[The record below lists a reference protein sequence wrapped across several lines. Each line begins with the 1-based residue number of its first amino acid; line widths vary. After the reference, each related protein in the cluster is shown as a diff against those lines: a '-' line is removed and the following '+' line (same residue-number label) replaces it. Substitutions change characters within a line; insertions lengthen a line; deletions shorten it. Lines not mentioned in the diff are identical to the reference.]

1 MAPCPYDRV
10 VAMPDV
16 IRALIPDEPGALAKL
31 TMILAERGVQVNGV
45 NLLPKG
51 RSGEAQFLV
60 KDGKKAKNILDEA
73 GFQASVDD
81 VQLITLSNERT
92 ALADVCQRLA
102 KAGINIEGC
111 FGTTYGKQGTFVLMT
126 DDNVAARDVLDLGL

>member
-1 MAPCPYDRV
+1 MGASLYVRL

-16 IRALIPDEPGALAKL
+16 IRAVIPDEPGALAKL

-51 RSGEAQFLV
+51 RHGEAQFLV
-60 KDGKKAKNILDEA
+60 KSGEKARTILNEA
-73 GFQASVDD
+73 GFSATVDD
-81 VQLITLSNERT
+81 VQVITLSDERT

-126 DDNVAARDVLDLGL
+126 DDNLAARDVLDLGI

>member
-1 MAPCPYDRV
+1 
-10 VAMPDV
+10 MPDV
-16 IRALIPDEPGALAKL
+16 IRAVIPDEPGALAKL
-31 TMILAERGVQVNGV
+31 TMVLAERGVQVDGV

-51 RSGEAQFLV
+51 RQGEAQFLV
-60 KDGKKAKNILDEA
+60 RDGQKALRILSEA
-73 GFQASVDD
+73 GFSGSAED
-81 VQLITLSNERT
+81 VQVLTLSNDRT

-126 DDNVAARDVLDLGL
+126 DDNPAAREVLDQVA